1 MITENLYKE
10 SKTMS
15 ISDVF
20 PYGDNDKYATL
31 LKRFMHSDA
40 TNSNEFIIG
49 EALKIYSEL
58 TPDDRELKI
67 RVLELLKD
75 LHF

>member
-10 SKTMS
+10 SKTMN

-20 PYGDNDKYATL
+20 PYGDDDRYTIL
-31 LKRFMHSDA
+31 LKRFMHSD
-40 TNSNEFIIG
+40 TTDSNEFIIG

-58 TPDDRELKI
+58 TPDDKELKI

>member
-1 MITENLYKE
+1 MITENLYNE
-10 SKTMS
+10 SETLS

-20 PYGDNDKYATL
+20 PYGDNDKYVTL
-31 LKRFMHSDA
+31 LKRFMHSDD
-40 TNSNEFIIG
+40 NGSDEFIVG

-58 TPDDRELKI
+58 TLDDKELKI
-67 RVLELLKD
+67 RVLELLKG

>member
-1 MITENLYKE
+1 MVTENLYKE

-20 PYGDNDKYATL
+20 PYGDDDRYTIL

-58 TPDDRELKI
+58 TPDDQELKI
-67 RVLELLKD
+67 RILELLKD